1 MFEHLNSSDLEA
13 VKSIF
18 YNKEHNLFKNSLA
31 NYIMSF
37 VAERENKIEEAETHL
52 RKSIINATSSENA
65 KEFAKKLQTI
75 QQNTVFKETKNH

>member
-1 MFEHLNSSDLEA
+1 MFELLNSSDLEA

-37 VAERENKIEEAETHL
+37 VAEQENKIEEVETYL

-65 KEFAKKLQTI
+65 KEFATRLHSI
-75 QQNTVFKETKNH
+75 QNMKVYEK